1 MNGLSREGTGPLLP
15 DPSETAMQAETDY
28 CRCVA
33 RGSTWQHPGVRGD
46 GCDGHV

>member
-1 MNGLSREGTGPLLP
+1 MADVQVGSGTLLP
-15 DPSETAMQAETDY
+15 ESSETAMQAETDS

-33 RGSTWQHPGVRGD
+33 HGSTWQYPGVRGD